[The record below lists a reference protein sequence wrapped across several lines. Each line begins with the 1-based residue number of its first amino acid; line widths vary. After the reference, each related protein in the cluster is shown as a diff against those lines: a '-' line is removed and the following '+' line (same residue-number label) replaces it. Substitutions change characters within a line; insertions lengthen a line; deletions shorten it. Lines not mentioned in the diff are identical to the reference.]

1 MEIFIL
7 IYVVEERSRVG
18 DWPALPSGAGGEAD
32 TIIGKGHKQ
41 ALVSLTE
48 CKFRL
53 SLIYKVEGK
62 TKEEVTDAVTTL
74 LNPIKD
80 HVLTLTSDNGKE
92 FGNHEKV
99 AKGLKCSFYFAH
111 PYSSWE
117 RGTNENTQSSIFWR
131 IICCTCYLNP
141 GISIINI

>member
-18 DWPALPSGAGGEAD
+18 EWPARPSGAGGEAD

-48 CKFRL
+48 RKFRL
-53 SLIYKVEGK
+53 PLIYNVEGK

-92 FGNHEKV
+92 FAGHETI
-99 AKGLKCSFYFAH
+99 AH
-111 PYSSWE
+111 PYSSYE
-117 RGTNENTQSSIFWR
+117 RGTNENTNGLIRQYFPKSSER
-131 IICCTCYLNP
+131 L
-141 GISIINI
+141 

>member
-18 DWPALPSGAGGEAD
+18 EWPARPSGAGGEAD

-92 FGNHEKV
+92 FAGHETI
-99 AKGLKCSFYFAH
+99 AH
-111 PYSSWE
+111 PYSSYE
-117 RGTNENTQSSIFWR
+117 RGTNKTQTVLSGKTSPKAA
-131 IICCTCYLNP
+131 TVGPLQMMK
-141 GISIINI
+141 

>member
-1 MEIFIL
+1 MNGYTNISSRINRQVEIFIL

-18 DWPALPSGAGGEAD
+18 EWPARPSGAGGEAD

-48 CKFRL
+48 RKFRL

-92 FGNHEKV
+92 QEQAEKIRR
-99 AKGLKCSFYFAH
+99 C
-111 PYSSWE
+111 
-117 RGTNENTQSSIFWR
+117 
-131 IICCTCYLNP
+131 
-141 GISIINI
+141 